1 MYAPPFWMFHQHF
14 NTCDQPA
21 RYLAC
26 SLGSRR
32 YPFIS
37 LRRKSAEGGGSIS
50 IQNGGRQIELEDQDP
65 RIHRKWLEAIKETG
79 VTSQMGDFFDEEAIM
94 KLDKSKLSGVIQQPR
109 SIGPAI

>member
-1 MYAPPFWMFHQHF
+1 MFHQHF
-14 NTCDQPA
+14 NTCARPA

-37 LRRKSAEGGGSIS
+37 LRRKSSEGGGSVS
-50 IQNGGRQIELEDQDP
+50 VQQGGRQIEYEDQDP
-65 RIHRKWLEAIKETG
+65 RIHRKWLEAIAETG
-79 VTSQMGDFFDEEAIM
+79 VESQMRDTFDEPAI
-94 KLDKSKLSGVIQQPR
+94 LSLAPETLTGVIRTPR

>member
-1 MYAPPFWMFHQHF
+1 MYTPPFWMFHQHF
-14 NTCDQPA
+14 NTCDKPA

-37 LRRKSAEGGGSIS
+37 LRRKSSEGGGSVS
-50 IQNGGRQIELEDQDP
+50 VQQGGRQIEYEDQDP
-65 RIHRKWLEAIKETG
+65 RIHRKWLEAILENG
-79 VTSQMGDFFDEEAIM
+79 VESQMGDIFDESAIM
-94 KLDKSKLSGVIQQPR
+94 LLPTEALTGVIQTPR